1 MRLYAKN
8 RRAIFGHWLSPLCLL
23 HQQHSGASNDLL
35 LQPDCGLDSTLSERN
50 NILEYREIIESY
62 WRTIYKI
69 EGNQVV
75 MYALLDSRRNVEEI
89 LIKRLSAKP

>member
-1 MRLYAKN
+1 MRPHAKN
-8 RRAIFGHWLSPLCLL
+8 RRAIFGHWLSPLCLF
-23 HQQHSGASNDLL
+23 HQQHSGASNDLSQ
-35 LQPDCGLDSTLSERN
+35 QPNCGLDSTLLERN

-75 MYALLDSRRNVEEI
+75 MYALIDGRRNVEEI